1 LNIFD
6 KANGYIRDTEASV
19 VNLLSA
25 IAPWGAPL
33 APAFMSY
40 GGMVN
45 TLNFP
50 VWVALIIAGVIEIL
64 GLATVHTTIVF
75 WQHNRRYKADMRK
88 MPTALAG
95 SMFGLYL
102 VVILTVN
109 VLMEA
114 FISWPGMPIVA
125 RALLS
130 LLTVPAAI
138 TMVIRTQHTEL
149 LHEIRGKSAGKL
161 SESSSGKKTERK
173 VSENLPQL
181 TDWRSLPAED
191 RLLIRSLNTAQIVQ
205 QYGVSERTARNWRA
219 SSNNGKQEVR
229 E

>member
-149 LHEIRGKSAGKL
+149 LHEIQSNR
-161 SESSSGKKTERK
+161 ERNQSNRNETK
-173 VSENLPQL
+173 PQL
-181 TDWRSLPAED
+181 EVAKSSRERILE
-191 RLLIRSLNTAQIVQ
+191 LHHAQPSAKSGFIAGQV
-205 QYGVSERTARNWRA
+205 GVSRQYVDKVIAQ
-219 SSNNGKQEVR
+219 NGKQEVR